1 MFNRVASLKIENS
14 NNYIS
19 LIKQAHQQRFNES
32 PDILVRAPGRINLI
46 GEHTDYN
53 LGFVLPAAIDKAI
66 YFAVSRA
73 KAGEPNTVFAHDL
86 QEEYTFSTE
95 NITPLPDGAW
105 QNYVLGVIAEVTH
118 LKGQLPNLQIT
129 FGGNIPQGAGLSSSA
144 ALECGICHIFNE
156 LFELNFSHKEMAAIA
171 QKAEHTY
178 VGTQCG
184 IMDQTASLMSKSE
197 HVMLLDCRSLEVEYV
212 PYQPVGY
219 QLIIC
224 NSNVTHQLASTAY
237 NERRQQ
243 CEEGVAILSKIDSSI
258 KSLRDVSFNFLEKN
272 KHLLN
277 EVVYKRC
284 AYITQENDRVLK
296 FCNALKVQEV
306 QELGRLLYEAHDAM
320 RYQYEITCDEIDFM
334 VDFTKSLTEV
344 KGSRMMGGGFGGC
357 TLNIVE
363 NEYAEQ
369 FKINIAKAYKDKY
382 KDKAG
387 LELSIYDLKIES
399 GVQTISTKNI

>member
-1 MFNRVASLKIENS
+1 MTKLKIKTSEDYLS
-14 NNYIS
+14 F
-19 LIKQAHQQRFNES
+19 IKQAHLERFKVT
-32 PDILVRAPGRINLI
+32 PDLLVRAPGRINLI

-66 YFAVSRA
+66 FFAVS
-73 KAGEPNTVFAHDL
+73 KVQVGEPNTLVALDL
-86 QEEYTFSTE
+86 QEEYSFSTE
-95 NITPLPDGAW
+95 NIAPLPAGAW
-105 QNYVLGVIAEVTH
+105 QNYVLGVIAELTR
-118 LKGQLPNLQIT
+118 LKGKLPNVQIT

-156 LFELNFSHKEMAAIA
+156 LFDLKLSHKEMAAIA

-184 IMDQTASLMSKSE
+184 IMDQTASLMSKSN
-197 HVMLLDCRSLEVEYV
+197 HVMLLDCRSLEVDYV
-212 PYQPVGY
+212 PYRPEGY

-224 NSNVTHQLASTAY
+224 NSNVAHQLASSAY

-243 CEEGVAILSKIDSSI
+243 CEEGVNILSTIDPTI
-258 KSLRDVSFNFLEKN
+258 KSLRDITFEFVEQH

-277 EVVYKRC
+277 DVVYRRC
-284 AYITQENDRVLK
+284 AYITQENERVLK
-296 FCNALKVQEV
+296 FCSALKVQEV
-306 QELGRLLYEAHDAM
+306 DELGRLLYEAHNAM
-320 RYQYEITCDEIDFM
+320 RFQYEITCEEIDFM
-334 VDFTKSLTEV
+334 VDYTKSMSEV

-363 NEYAEQ
+363 NNYAEQ
-369 FKINIAKAYKDKY
+369 FKTEIASAYKEKF
-382 KDKAG
+382 KNKGG

-399 GVQTISTKNI
+399 GVQTIPFENN